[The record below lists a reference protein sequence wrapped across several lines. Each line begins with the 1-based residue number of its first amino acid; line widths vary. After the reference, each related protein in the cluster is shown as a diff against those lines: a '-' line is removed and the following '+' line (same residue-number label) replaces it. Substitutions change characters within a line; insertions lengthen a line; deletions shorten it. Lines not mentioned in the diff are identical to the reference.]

1 MTIKKPVPKD
11 MIEKLNDACVKI
23 ESVIAQYENE
33 LADCGWDSFTDT
45 LANVSA
51 QVYMM
56 QIMLKN
62 AQVKE
67 SYYR

>member
-1 MTIKKPVPKD
+1 MTIKKPVPKG

>member
-1 MTIKKPVPKD
+1 MTIKKPLPKG
-11 MIEKLNDACVKI
+11 MIEKFNDACVKI